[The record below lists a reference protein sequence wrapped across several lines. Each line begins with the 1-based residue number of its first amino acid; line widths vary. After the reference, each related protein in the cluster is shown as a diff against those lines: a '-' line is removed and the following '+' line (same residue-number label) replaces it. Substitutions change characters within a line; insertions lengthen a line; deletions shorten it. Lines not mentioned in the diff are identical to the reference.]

1 MRTRRRPEAFKR
13 QSIQSQEE
21 LAMSD
26 VNVDPGDG
34 SVTTDPSSSETEGGI
49 TVNQTVNQ
57 AQAQSN
63 AQQQQ
68 QQQGVVPVVVT
79 STGQTQ
85 VMGTPSVLIPLS
97 THSQAQALLA
107 QFQALLGL

>member
-1 MRTRRRPEAFKR
+1 
-13 QSIQSQEE
+13 
-21 LAMSD
+21 MSD

-34 SVTTDPSSSETEGGI
+34 SVTTDPSSSGMDGGI

-68 QQQGVVPVVVT
+68 QQGVVPVLVT
-79 STGQTQ
+79 PTGQTQ